1 MSSIR
6 KSSIY
11 KSIDWVLIVLIVVL
25 CLFGWLNIVSATSD
39 IELDWMHLSGKAGK
53 QIIWLGICTILTF
66 IIINIESEFFIRT
79 SIIQYIVTLLLL
91 AAVLVVGKKIGG
103 ARSWFGFGSFSLQP
117 SEFAK
122 PTTALLLA
130 WYLSRD
136 NSKWRDLQARIVS
149 LIIVG
154 LPAGLILLQ
163 PDAGTVLVFAG
174 FVFVL
179 YREGLSGNVLI
190 LGIASLVLSSATILF
205 GVTSATYPGIGQWS
219 GIGYFWLAWLV
230 IGSLVLYVIRD
241 ATVPR
246 KRRVLTRWG
255 VTTLIAGLIFSVGLH
270 TGMEKVLKP
279 HQRERIQVLF
289 GINVSNPD
297 ADYNIRHAKAAI
309 GSGGFVG
316 KGWMSGPMTAY
327 SFVPEQETDF
337 IFCTVGEEWGFLGSA
352 VVIIIFGFLLIRIIF
367 IAERQRSKFSRI
379 YAYGVASIIFMHVL
393 VNIGMVLGL
402 APVIGIPLP
411 FFSYGGS
418 SLLGFTIL
426 LGILLRLDAER
437 FKVLR

>member
-6 KSSIY
+6 KSSVY
-11 KSIDWVLIVLIVVL
+11 KSLDWVLVALVIVLCV
-25 CLFGWLNIVSATSD
+25 FGWLNIVSATSN

-53 QIIWLGICTILTF
+53 QIMWIGICTALAF
-66 IIINIESEFFIRT
+66 IIVNIESEFFIRT
-79 SIIQYIVTLLLL
+79 SIIQYIATLLLL

-103 ARSWFGFGSFSLQP
+103 ARSWFGFGGFSLQP

-122 PTTALLLA
+122 PTTALAIA

-136 NSKWRDLQARIVS
+136 TSKWKDIQARIIS

-190 LGIASLVLSSATILF
+190 MGIAALLISSATILF
-205 GVTSATYPGIGQWS
+205 GVTNANYPGIGQWS
-219 GIGYFWLAWLV
+219 GIGYFWIVWVVLGTL
-230 IGSLVLYVIRD
+230 ILYVIRD

-246 KRRVLTRWG
+246 KRKSLTRWG
-255 VTTLIAGLIFSVGLH
+255 LATLIAGLVFSIGLH

-309 GSGGFVG
+309 GSGGFTG
-316 KGWMSGPMTAY
+316 KGWMNGPMTAY

-337 IFCTVGEEWGFLGSA
+337 IFCTVGEEWGFLGSF
-352 VVIIIFGFLLIRIIF
+352 VVVMLFGFLLIRIIY
-367 IAERQRSKFSRI
+367 IAERQRSNFSRI
-379 YAYGVASIIFMHVL
+379 YAYGVTSIIFMHVL

-418 SLLGFTIL
+418 SLLGFTML
-426 LGILLRLDAER
+426 LGILLRLDADR

>member
-6 KSSIY
+6 KSSVY
-11 KSIDWVLIVLIVVL
+11 KSLDWVLVALVILL
-25 CLFGWLNIVSATSD
+25 CVFGWLNIVSATSD

-53 QIIWLGICTILTF
+53 QIMWIGICTALAF
-66 IIINIESEFFIRT
+66 IIVNIESEFFIRT
-79 SIIQYIVTLLLL
+79 SIIQYIATLLLL

-103 ARSWFGFGSFSLQP
+103 ARSWFGFGGFSLQP

-122 PTTALLLA
+122 PTTALAIA

-136 NSKWRDLQARIVS
+136 TSKWKDIQARIIS

-190 LGIASLVLSSATILF
+190 MGIAALLISSATILF
-205 GVTSATYPGIGQWS
+205 GVTNANYPGIGQWS
-219 GIGYFWLAWLV
+219 GIGYFWIGWVVL
-230 IGSLVLYVIRD
+230 GSLILYVIRD

-246 KRRVLTRWG
+246 KRKSLTKWG
-255 VTTLIAGLIFSVGLH
+255 LAILIAGLIFSIGLH

-309 GSGGFVG
+309 GSGGFTG
-316 KGWMSGPMTAY
+316 KGWMNGPMTAY

-337 IFCTVGEEWGFLGSA
+337 IFCTVGEEWGFLGSF
-352 VVIIIFGFLLIRIIF
+352 VVVMLFGFLLIRIIY
-367 IAERQRSKFSRI
+367 IAERQRSNFSRI
-379 YAYGVASIIFMHVL
+379 YAYGVAKYS
-393 VNIGMVLGL
+393 
-402 APVIGIPLP
+402 
-411 FFSYGGS
+411 
-418 SLLGFTIL
+418 
-426 LGILLRLDAER
+426 
-437 FKVLR
+437 